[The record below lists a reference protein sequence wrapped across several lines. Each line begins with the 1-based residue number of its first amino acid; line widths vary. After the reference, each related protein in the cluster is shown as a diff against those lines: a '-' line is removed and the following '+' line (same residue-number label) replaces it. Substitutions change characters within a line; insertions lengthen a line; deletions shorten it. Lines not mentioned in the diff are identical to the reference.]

1 MDDDLNIRLATSGD
15 ADAIASLSRTEIEH
29 DLSWGWTPIRVDRAI
44 VDANTN
50 VAVAFEGGPL
60 AGFGIMEYQDEV
72 AHLQLFAVRPGL
84 RRRGVGSAILL
95 WLEKVASES
104 GLVCFRVEARQDN
117 LPALAFYR
125 RHGYRERATVLG
137 MYEGFED
144 GIRLEKTTVAE
155 GGSYG

>member
-1 MDDDLNIRLATSGD
+1 MIDRLDIRLAKSGD

-44 VDANTN
+44 ADPTIN

-72 AHLQLFAVRPGL
+72 AHLLLFAVRPGL
-84 RRRGVGSAILL
+84 RRRGIGSAILA
-95 WLEKVASES
+95 WLEKVAFDA
-104 GLVCFRVEARQDN
+104 GLVCFRVESRQDN

-125 RHGYRERATVLG
+125 KHGYRQRATVLG
-137 MYEGFED
+137 MYEGSED
-144 GIRLEKTTVAE
+144 GVRLEKTLSHV
-155 GGSYG
+155 GGRS